1 VRSKPPNF
9 LATRAM
15 ASILSSEPICRRPS
29 TRANWRRGR
38 LHRGLALAI
47 MTTTIGWASCAGN
60 PPPVP
65 VFASR
70 ADWEILAGRW
80 RGSYTSSTPN
90 RRGVIDFTLSAGD
103 EQAFGDVVMF
113 AEGTR
118 VPYRPYPPGDPRL
131 AHIDAAYTQVLAI
144 KFVRAEQGQIT
155 GTIASYWDPD
165 RNCQATATFLG
176 KVQAHAIEGTFT
188 SACEDGV
195 RQLRGTWHVTRQA
208 ASSR

>member
-1 VRSKPPNF
+1 
-9 LATRAM
+9 M
-15 ASILSSEPICRRPS
+15 ASIFGSEPIGRRRW
-29 TRANWRRGR
+29 TRDNLVREMLRRAVV
-38 LHRGLALAI
+38 LIFIA
-47 MTTTIGWASCAGN
+47 TIIGAAGCAGN
-60 PPPVP
+60 PAPVP
-65 VFASR
+65 VLASR

-103 EQAFGDVVMF
+103 EQAFGDVVMM

-118 VPYRPYPPGDPRL
+118 LLYRPYPPGDPRL
-131 AHIDAAYTQVLAI
+131 ARIDAAYTQVLTI

-176 KVQAHAIEGTFT
+176 RVQAHAIEGTFT

-195 RQLRGTWHVTRQA
+195 RQLRGTWEVTRQA